1 MKMIMDLLY
10 ILITAA
16 VPVLTTY
23 VCKFLYA
30 KWTESKVK
38 VENEKIS
45 TTMDSVINMV
55 LDVVESVNQT
65 FVDELKKKGEFTEE
79 TAKEAFNKSKETA
92 LKMLSN
98 ESAEIITTV
107 YGDVDVYLDTLIEAT
122 VKQLKK

>member
-1 MKMIMDLLY
+1 MEAVKDILY

-16 VPVLTTY
+16 VPMLTTY
-23 VCKFLYA
+23 ICKFLYT

-38 VENEKIS
+38 IENEKVS
-45 TTMDSVINMV
+45 TTLDNVVTIV
-55 LDVVESVNQT
+55 LDVVESVNQV

-79 TAKEAFNKSKETA
+79 NAKEAFNKSKETA
-92 LKMLSN
+92 LKMLSDDAVAII
-98 ESAEIITTV
+98 ESV